1 MTKADRALFWVA
13 ERLGMTVGQVCREM
27 TAAEFLGWLNLDEV
41 DKGHERQDNFAKLK
55 AMIQA
60 KARK

>member
-1 MTKADRALFWVA
+1 
-13 ERLGMTVGQVCREM
+13 MTVGQVCREM

-41 DKGHERQDNFAKLK
+41 DKSHERQDNFAKLK

-60 KARK
+60 KAKK